1 MFSKIREY
9 LSPRSKNPAL
19 EFTRSLKAC
28 IQEKYPLEATKINVN
43 QGINDLIFAWLIGMK
58 QVLRQLPFD
67 ADKCGLQAIQ
77 VQRKYVID
85 YAFTPAILEDTDTII
100 EIIKKIQSDS
110 PIDFILIAVKKENN

>member
-77 VQRKYVID
+77 VQRKDENYVID
-85 YAFTPAILEDTDTII
+85 YAFTPAILEDTDTI
-100 EIIKKIQSDS
+100 KKIQSDS
-110 PIDFILIAVKKENN
+110 PIEDRKSVV